1 MTDAFTAPLRIGI
14 LGAARIADDG
24 IVDPAKVLGHEL
36 VAVAARDRGR
46 AEGFAA
52 ERGVAKVH
60 DTYQDVIDDP
70 DVEVVYDALISQTHE
85 PRVSGGPAEGFPRLP
100 RWIRVMWLIPYP
112 IRPPTHRTTPIHRAR
127 NRTHPSKRVKAAHRP
142 GQVAT

>member
-1 MTDAFTAPLRIGI
+1 MTAPLSIGI

-24 IVDPAKVLGHEL
+24 VVDPAKVLGHEL

-46 AEGFAA
+46 AESFAA

-70 DVEVVYDALISQTHE
+70 DVELVYDALVNSLHTRWNVAALQAGKHVLSEKPITSNASQARALREVAAGAPGQIVEGFHYLH
-85 PRVSGGPAEGFPRLP
+85 RVSS
-100 RWIRVMWLIPYP
+100 W
-112 IRPPTHRTTPIHRAR
+112 TTE
-127 NRTHPSKRVKAAHRP
+127 P
-142 GQVAT
+142 G